1 MPKGNNAVPHTHGR
15 KHWTPCS
22 SQRGNIKVNLN
33 QPKQKERR
41 RRLRI
46 AKAKRIFPR
55 PLKLLRPQVS
65 CPTVRYNM
73 KKRLGRGFT
82 IEELS
87 GAGLKPRYANTIG
100 IRVDGRRKN
109 ISEESLAT
117 NVQRL
122 KTYMSK
128 LVLFPMSK
136 KGAKKGD
143 ASEDDMKAAKQD
155 TSRWGTATVAHPSTV
170 KKTAESARKVTSEE
184 AKKNVYAFL
193 KQNHSAVRFMGER
206 LARAAKKQAVKDN
219 K

>member
-1 MPKGNNAVPHTHGR
+1 MPKGNNAVPHVHQR

-22 SQRGNIKVNLN
+22 SQRGNIKVNLD

-46 AKAKRIFPR
+46 AKAKKVFPR
-55 PLKLLRPQVS
+55 PLKMLRPTVV

-82 IEELS
+82 IEELA
-87 GAGLKPRYANTIG
+87 GAEIKPRFAATVG
-100 IRVDGRRKN
+100 IRVDKRRKN
-109 ISEESLAT
+109 VSEESLNT

-128 LVLFPMSK
+128 LVLFPMTK

-143 ASEDDMKAAKQD
+143 ASEAETKNVQQAAVNV
-155 TSRWGTATVAHPSTV
+155 SHAATVAD
-170 KKTAESARKVTSEE
+170 AMRKVSAEE
-184 AKKNVYAFL
+184 SKTNVYAFL
-193 KQNHSAVRFMGER
+193 KKNHSAVRFLGQRM
-206 LARAAKKQAVKDN
+206 AKAAAKEAKKE
-219 K
+219 KK

>member
-1 MPKGNNAVPHTHGR
+1 MPKGNNAVPHVHQR

-22 SQRGNIKVNLN
+22 SQRGNIEVNLD

-46 AKAKRIFPR
+46 AKAKKVFPR
-55 PLKLLRPQVS
+55 PLKMLRPTVA

-82 IEELS
+82 IEELA
-87 GAGLKPRYANTIG
+87 GAEIKPRFAATVG
-100 IRVDGRRKN
+100 IRVDKRRKN
-109 ISEESLAT
+109 ISEESLKT

-128 LVLFPMSK
+128 MILFPLTK

-143 ASEDDMKAAKQD
+143 ASEEEIKNVQQD
-155 TSRWGTATVAHPSTV
+155 TSRFATGTVAHPSIV
-170 KKTAESARKVTSEE
+170 ANVAEAMRKVSSEE
-184 AKKNVYAFL
+184 SKTNVYAFL
-193 KQNHSAVRFMGER
+193 KKNHSAVRFLGQRM
-206 LARAAKKQAVKDN
+206 AKAAAKAAAKEK